1 MDVAFWAY
9 PWDVVDEGVEAV
21 ATRLSSI
28 GASELSVATNYH
40 AVQAFLPHNPSRR
53 TFFARS
59 SAYFHPRGDYGRL
72 APVPNET
79 MGEADWIET
88 IDESLGDAGL
98 GLNAWTVG
106 CHNSRL
112 GLANPDLTL
121 ETAHGD
127 SLAFGL
133 CPSNPAVRDYLVGM
147 VTEIDDRFGVQ
158 RIELETFDFFYGT
171 GFRWHHDKY
180 HTRLGQLGEFLFGL
194 CFCDACRARGR
205 EQGVAVERARET
217 TREAVDAIA
226 NRAEPPETTVEEW
239 LAANP
244 TVAAYVDSRSG
255 TVTDLFE
262 TLARPIDADLGY
274 YVGLFDPERSWM
286 HGADLEAL
294 GAHVDYFLLT
304 SYESSRAAVRA
315 DLETVRSQT
324 SAPVHVGVLPG
335 HPAVHDGE
343 SVTDI
348 VAGLAEADV
357 ERISFYNYGLLPER
371 SLDWVESAVAPY
383 L

>member
-21 ATRLSSI
+21 ATRLASI

-40 AVQAFLPHNPSRR
+40 AVQAFLPHNPRRR

-79 MGEADWIET
+79 MGETDWIET
-88 IDESLGDAGL
+88 IDEALADIPL
-98 GLNAWTVG
+98 RFNAWTVG

-112 GLANPDLTL
+112 GLANPELTL
-121 ETAHGD
+121 ETPHGD

-133 CPSNPAVRDYLVGM
+133 CPSNPAVREYLVGM
-147 VTEIDDRFGVQ
+147 VAELDDRFGVD
-158 RIELETFDFFYGT
+158 RIELETFDYFYGT

-194 CFCDACRARGR
+194 CFCDACRTRGR
-205 EQGVAVERARET
+205 EQGVAVDRARQRARET
-217 TREAVDAIA
+217 VDAIA
-226 NRAEPPETTVEEW
+226 NGTGPPDASVDDW
-239 LAANP
+239 LEANP
-244 TVAAYVDSRSG
+244 SVAAYVDARSQ

-262 TLARPIDADLGY
+262 TIQGEIDADLGY

-286 HGADLEAL
+286 HGADLDAL
-294 GAHVDYFLLT
+294 APHVDYFLLT
-304 SYESSRAAVRA
+304 AYESSRAAVLT

-324 SAPVHVGVLPG
+324 TAPVHVGVLPG
-335 HPAVHDGE
+335 HPAVTDGE
-343 SVTDI
+343 TLAYI
-348 VAGLAEADV
+348 VAGLAAADV
-357 ERISFYNYGLLPER
+357 ERVSFYNYGLLPER
-371 SLDWVESAVAPY
+371 ALSWVETAVAPY